1 MLDGFEDAF
10 MEAQADVVSLA
21 LELLKNAGI
30 LADKIYLYLFQN
42 EVQDFFNAF
51 LEINHQVYS
60 LNALFSDPEIYA
72 FLDAGI
78 EAIEHIIQVCD
89 TYQAKCPNELK
100 LTYQIQTKAF
110 DAEYSYE
117 DFVTEQDEGLVER
130 FENWENEIR
139 AL

>member
-1 MLDGFEDAF
+1 MLDGFEDVF
-10 MEAQADVVSLA
+10 MEAQADVVSFA
-21 LELLKNAGI
+21 LELLENAEI

-42 EVQDFFNAF
+42 EVQYFFNAF

-60 LNALFSDPEIYA
+60 LNALFSDPEIDA

-110 DAEYSYE
+110 DAKYGYE
-117 DFVTEQDEGLVER
+117 DFVTEQGESLVDR
-130 FENWENEIR
+130 FKNWKNEIR